1 VALIGG
7 KPTRGRRN
15 CFGLFP
21 KPILNMKNST
31 TALTATAVLLLS
43 AVPAIAQDN
52 DSDISWGGE
61 MRFRTASSDTST
73 NHTGRMRINMAK
85 ELDQVVSTFAELQTF
100 GTIGTGLSPVGLHQA
115 YLRMNGFGGDLF
127 DVQAGRFEMDYG
139 NGRMLSKY
147 DWNDAGSAWDG
158 LLFQHATED
167 HTLDVIYTKA
177 VTDQP
182 LGINGFG
189 EVNASTLAGLY
200 YQRSIAGWDSDF
212 YALSRETD
220 EGNTDVTL
228 GALVEGSF
236 QGFELNAEFAS
247 QSGETS
253 GGMDTAGSVMI
264 LNGEYG
270 FGEDIK
276 VGASYTMADDFTT
289 INDNAHFY
297 NGSMDLVGL
306 NDNLTDLAVYGIMP
320 IDGNWSWYG
329 VFHSFTG
336 EEVGLTGDAIGN
348 EIDFGIWGDVGEHTG
363 FWAGYSTFMD
373 GDRNDA
379 DLADDSWFFAQVVVD
394 F

>member
-1 VALIGG
+1 MALIGG
-7 KPTRGRRN
+7 KPTRSRRH
-15 CFGLFP
+15 CFELFP

-31 TALTATAVLLLS
+31 TALTTTMVLLLS

-61 MRFRTASSDTST
+61 MRFRTASSDEST
-73 NHTGRMRINMAK
+73 NHTGRLRINMAK
-85 ELDQVVSTFAELQTF
+85 ELDQVVSTFVELQTS
-100 GTIGTGLSPVGLHQA
+100 GIIGTDLGPVGLHQA
-115 YLRMNGFGGDLF
+115 YLRMEGFGGDLF
-127 DVQAGRFEMDYG
+127 DVQAGRFELNYG

-147 DWNDAGSAWDG
+147 DWNDTGSAWDG

-182 LGINGFG
+182 LGFG
-189 EVNASTLAGLY
+189 AVNASTLAGLY
-200 YQRSIAGWDSDF
+200 YQRSMGGVDSDF
-212 YALSRETD
+212 YALSREKENDGGTD
-220 EGNTDVTL
+220 LTL

-236 QGFELNAEFAS
+236 QGFELNAELAS
-247 QSGETS
+247 QSGDDNTS
-253 GGMDTAGSVMI
+253 GSVMI

-270 FGEDIK
+270 LGGDIK
-276 VGASYTMADDFTT
+276 VGASYTMADEFTT

-306 NDNLTDLAVYGIMP
+306 NNNLTDLAVYGMMP

-329 VFHSFTG
+329 VFHSFAG
-336 EEVGLTGDAIGN
+336 EEDETNEGNAIGN
-348 EIDFGIWGDVGEHTG
+348 EIDLGIWGNVGEHTS

-373 GDRNDA
+373 GERTGD
-379 DLADDSWFFAQVVVD
+379 DLDDDSWFFAQVVLD